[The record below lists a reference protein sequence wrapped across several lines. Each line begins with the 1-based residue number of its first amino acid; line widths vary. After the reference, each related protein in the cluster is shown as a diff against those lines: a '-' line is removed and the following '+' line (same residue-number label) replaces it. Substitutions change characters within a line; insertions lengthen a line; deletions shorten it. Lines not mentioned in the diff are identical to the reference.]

1 VAEIVKFG
9 FGGPRGTIW
18 IPLMGALL
26 YPLVAA
32 VGIADRVKPETDG
45 IVRTT

>member
-1 VAEIVKFG
+1 VKSG

-32 VGIADRVKPETDG
+32 LGIADSVKPETDG